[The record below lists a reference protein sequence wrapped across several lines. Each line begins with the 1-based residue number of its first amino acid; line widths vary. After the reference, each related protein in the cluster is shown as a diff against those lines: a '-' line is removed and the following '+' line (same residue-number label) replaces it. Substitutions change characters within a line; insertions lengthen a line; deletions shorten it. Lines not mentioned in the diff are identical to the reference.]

1 MGVRFDRMRQG
12 LLVLATLV
20 VAACDSSTTP
30 AVVVSLSGP
39 PTVQGFDTT
48 ISGVASYGCH
58 YLLTATAA
66 GGGTHD
72 YATWGSGHYTFTRQ
86 DGATFSGDLQ
96 NASNLFEGQ
105 LVLAPGATTSATQ
118 SNFWTLPF
126 QFSEVLYYSRPNGPT
141 HADSAI
147 YSYSCQ

>member
-1 MGVRFDRMRQG
+1 MRQG

-39 PTVQGFDTT
+39 STVQGFDTT
-48 ISGVASYGCH
+48 IGGAASYGCH

-72 YATWGSGHYTFTRQ
+72 YATWETGHYTLTRQ

-96 NASNLFEGQ
+96 NASNLFGGQ
-105 LVLAPGATTSATQ
+105 LVLGPGQTHEYHAGQLLDSALPVLRGAVLLEAQ
-118 SNFWTLPF
+118 RGHSCGLSNFQLLVPV
-126 QFSEVLYYSRPNGPT
+126 EDRSR
-141 HADSAI
+141 
-147 YSYSCQ
+147 